1 METYFASPEKSTE
14 NELQEKIAVIN
25 KNQFV
30 ANLVK
35 SLSGMLAII
44 DEHRQVVAVNDDL
57 VKTFGWDSSYEVFGL
72 KPGEIIHCEHADEQ
86 PNGCGTTKH
95 CATCG
100 AAIAIVTS
108 LGTGTTVEKMCSASV
123 VNNGV
128 QNDICFKIRSIPVTI
143 ESMNYALLFIQD
155 MTVLNTLTSMERM
168 FFHDI
173 NNTIGGLLGTLD
185 LMVFDKPE
193 DTKLVDLFK
202 MTKQIADEIQIQ
214 KTLLEN
220 KTELYQRVDCQ
231 VKIPDLFNELRLMF
245 SVHPVARDKHFEV
258 DKVDNITVIS
268 DYTLL
273 YRIVVNMLKNAFEAS
288 SNGDTIRLWADD
300 LDDATTIKVWNKC
313 YIPEDIQLRIFQ
325 RHFSTKDDI
334 GRGVGTYSM
343 KFLGEKMLKCKVGF
357 ESSNTNGTIFWIS
370 IPKRGKTPGS

>member
-1 METYFASPEKSTE
+1 METFFASPDKSTS
-14 NELQEKIAVIN
+14 NELREKITVIN
-25 KNQFV
+25 NNQFV
-30 ANLVK
+30 VNLIK

-57 VKTFGWDSSYEVFGL
+57 VKSFGWKTSFDVFGL
-72 KPGEIIHCEHADEQ
+72 KPGEIIHCEHASEQ

-108 LGTGTTVEKMCSASV
+108 LGTDSSVEKICSASV
-123 VNNGV
+123 TNDNLKS
-128 QNDICFKIRSIPVTI
+128 DICFKIRAVPVTI
-143 ESMNYALLFIQD
+143 ESIKFVLLFIQD

-173 NNTIGGLLGTLD
+173 NNTIGGLLGTID
-185 LMVFDKPE
+185 LLLFDKPN
-193 DTKLVDLFK
+193 DTKLKDLFK

-220 KTELYQRVDCQ
+220 KAELYQIVETRVKMADF
-231 VKIPDLFNELRLMF
+231 VDELQLMF
-245 SVHPVARDKHFEV
+245 SVHPVAKNKILTV
-258 DKVDNITVIS
+258 DHGDTITVIT
-268 DYTLL
+268 DYTIL

-288 SNGDTIRLWADD
+288 QDGDTVRLLVDE
-300 LDDATTIKVWNKC
+300 LDDVTKIKVWNKC
-313 YIPEDIQLRIFQ
+313 YIPEDIQMRIFQ
-325 RHFSTKDDI
+325 RHFSTKDEI

-343 KFLGEKMLKCKVGF
+343 KFLGEKILKCKIGF
-357 ESSNTNGTIFWIS
+357 ESSQTKGTIFWIA
-370 IPKRGKTPGS
+370 IPKKE

>member
-1 METYFASPEKSTE
+1 METFFASPDKSTS
-14 NELQEKIAVIN
+14 NELREKITVIN
-25 KNQFV
+25 NNQFV
-30 ANLVK
+30 VNLIK

-57 VKTFGWDSSYEVFGL
+57 VKSFGWKTSFDVFGL
-72 KPGEIIHCEHADEQ
+72 KPGEIIHCEHASEQ

-108 LGTGTTVEKMCSASV
+108 LGTDSSVEKICSASV
-123 VNNGV
+123 TNDNLKS
-128 QNDICFKIRSIPVTI
+128 DICFKIRAVPVTI
-143 ESMNYALLFIQD
+143 ESIKFVLLFIQD

-173 NNTIGGLLGTLD
+173 NNTIGGLLGTID
-185 LMVFDKPE
+185 LLLFDKPN
-193 DTKLVDLFK
+193 DTKLKDLFK

-220 KTELYQRVDCQ
+220 KAELYQIVETRVKMADF
-231 VKIPDLFNELRLMF
+231 VDELQLMF
-245 SVHPVARDKHFEV
+245 SVHPVAKNKILTV
-258 DKVDNITVIS
+258 DHGDTITVIT
-268 DYTLL
+268 DYTIL

-288 SNGDTIRLWADD
+288 QDGDTVRLLVDE
-300 LDDATTIKVWNKC
+300 LDDVTKIKVWNKC
-313 YIPEDIQLRIFQ
+313 YIPEDIQMRIFQ
-325 RHFSTKDDI
+325 RHFSTKDEI

-343 KFLGEKMLKCKVGF
+343 KFLGEKILKCKIGF
-357 ESSNTNGTIFWIS
+357 ESSQTKGTIFWIA
-370 IPKRGKTPGS
+370 IPGKE